1 MIVLQLLQ
9 SVLSAAWS
17 TFFLAAPYVLFGLLL
32 AALLQILVSQRL
44 LAGWMGGSG
53 LAAAARAALLGIP
66 LPICSCGIVPIAISL
81 RRKGASRPAL
91 LSFLITTPESSA
103 DAVVLTWGLM
113 GPLMALA
120 RLVTALASAI
130 TAAVLAIAT
139 GPLETAEAGDG
150 GAGDGEQPGSGDSRD
165 HPGIGDPHDDL
176 GAGELRSRL
185 DSGGHHDHGGHP
197 DHGGHAD
204 HGAEDDAYVGFRAL
218 GASAMAA
225 VRRFFAAPPEPPAA
239 GGPAV
244 PPGAGAARAA
254 VAPAAVGPWPAGPPD
269 AASAAS
275 APAASAA
282 STPAA
287 EGASGPMAEG
297 APGPA
302 ASTAS
307 TPAATAGS
315 APAASA
321 TSGPAPEGAP
331 GPAAAAG
338 GATGP
343 LPLARIVRAVGRHA
357 FVELVDDI
365 VFWLVVGVLAAGVIA
380 ALVPAHLVAAAGGGG
395 LGSMLLMLVLAIP
408 MYVCASASTPIAA
421 ALIAKG
427 VSPGAA
433 LVFLLAGPATN
444 TATVT
449 LLARHFGGRFLRIYL
464 GSVLATV
471 VVCGLALDWLVAA
484 TGWQITGRLASE
496 SEGVPAFFELLC
508 ALALL
513 VLIVW
518 RLWAGATRQGL
529 RELADNLRGIR
540 RWLAQTAGMARP
552 GEPFAAAAPGG
563 SAGPAP
569 WRAAAARRLRWG
581 ALAAAGLAYALSG
594 LATVPAGSI
603 GYELRCGRLL
613 RQPLPPGLHWLPPPP
628 FARLATW
635 RVQYPRRADVG
646 FRTDLTQLA
655 RRQDLLRNADPAQW
669 HSPVA
674 AMNTD
679 SREASYL
686 AGDENLLE
694 MSFTVRYGL
703 SDPYAFLYRLDR
715 EHDLVGLCAQAAA
728 RELVA
733 AGTLDELLTSRRRE
747 LEIQIAGDL
756 QRRLDRLGAGV
767 AVRSVHIVDLHPP
780 QDAVFAF
787 RDVSSARED
796 RERRIQSALAEGEKE
811 VPRARGNAALGVAEA
826 QAAADAARLVA
837 GGRAEAFTARAA
849 AFGGHRDIL
858 RDLLWLETTEK
869 VLPGRRKFV
878 LPKGT
883 AGRRIVLWPDKPP
896 SSPLFP
902 SAEGEP

>member
-150 GAGDGEQPGSGDSRD
+150 GAGEGEQPGSGDSRD

-244 PPGAGAARAA
+244 PPGAGAARA
-254 VAPAAVGPWPAGPPD
+254 
-269 AASAAS
+269 
-275 APAASAA
+275 
-282 STPAA
+282 
-287 EGASGPMAEG
+287 
-297 APGPA
+297 
-302 ASTAS
+302 
-307 TPAATAGS
+307 
-315 APAASA
+315 
-321 TSGPAPEGAP
+321 GPAPEGAP

-529 RELADNLRGIR
+529 RELADNLRAIR

-552 GEPFAAAAPGG
+552 GEPLAAAAPGG

-747 LEIQIAGDL
+747 LEIRIAGDL

-796 RERRIQSALAEGEKE
+796 RDRRIQSALAEGEKE

-869 VLPGRRKFV
+869 VLPGRRKFI

>member
-1 MIVLQLLQ
+1 MVGLQLVQ

-32 AALLQILVSQRL
+32 AALLQVLVSQRL

-53 LAAAARAALLGIP
+53 LASAARAALLGIP
-66 LPICSCGIVPIAISL
+66 LPICSCGIVPVAISL

-120 RLVTALASAI
+120 RLVTALASALA
-130 TAAVLAIAT
+130 AAVLAIAT
-139 GPLETAEAGDG
+139 GPLEGSHDGAAAGDG
-150 GAGDGEQPGSGDSRD
+150 PDDPPGPGDSGGYPEPGHLGPGGHPEHHDPGGHHEPGGHPEHHDPGRHHDTAGQHD
-165 HPGIGDPHDDL
+165 H
-176 GAGELRSRL
+176 
-185 DSGGHHDHGGHP
+185 GGHHDHCG
-197 DHGGHAD
+197 DHH
-204 HGAEDDAYVGFRAL
+204 HGAEDDSYVGFRAL

-225 VRRFFAAPPEPPAA
+225 VRRFFSAPPAPPAA
-239 GGPAV
+239 GPPARAAAAEV
-244 PPGAGAARAA
+244 PAAA
-254 VAPAAVGPWPAGPPD
+254 VAPARAG
-269 AASAAS
+269 
-275 APAASAA
+275 
-282 STPAA
+282 
-287 EGASGPMAEG
+287 
-297 APGPA
+297 
-302 ASTAS
+302 
-307 TPAATAGS
+307 
-315 APAASA
+315 
-321 TSGPAPEGAP
+321 
-331 GPAAAAG
+331 AAG
-338 GATGP
+338 GVAPGP
-343 LPLARIVRAVGRHA
+343 LPLAGIVRAVGRRA

-365 VFWLVVGVLAAGVIA
+365 VFWLVVGVLAAGAIA
-380 ALVPAHLVAAAGGGG
+380 ALVPAHLVTAAAGGG

-464 GSVLATV
+464 GSVLGTV
-471 VVCGLALDWLVAA
+471 VVCGLALDWLIAA
-484 TGWQITGRLASE
+484 TGWQITGQLASE

-513 VLIVW
+513 ALVVW

-529 RELADNLRGIR
+529 RELADNLRAIG
-540 RWLAQTAGMARP
+540 RWLAQTAGTARP
-552 GEPFAAAAPGG
+552 GEPAGAAGT
-563 SAGPAP
+563 AGPAP
-569 WRAAAARRLRWG
+569 WRAAVARWLPRA

-594 LATVPAGSI
+594 LATVPTGPI
-603 GYELRCGRLL
+603 GYELRFGRLL
-613 RQPLPPGLHWLPPPP
+613 RQPLAPGLHWLPPPP

-635 RVQYPRRADVG
+635 RLQYPRRADVG

-679 SREASYL
+679 TREASYL

-715 EHDLVGLCAQAAA
+715 EHDLVGLCAQATA

-733 AGTLDELLTSRRRE
+733 ARTLDELLTARRRE
-747 LEIQIAGDL
+747 LETRIAGEL
-756 QRRLDRLGAGV
+756 QHRLDRLGAGV
-767 AVRSVHIVDLHPP
+767 EVRSVHIVDLHPP

-796 RERRIQSALAEGEKE
+796 RDRRIQSALAEGEKE

-826 QAAADAARLVA
+826 QAAADAARTVA
-837 GGRAEAFTARAA
+837 AGKAEGFTARAA
-849 AFGGHRDIL
+849 AFAGHRDIL
-858 RDLLWLETTEK
+858 RDLLWLETEEK
-869 VLPGRRKFV
+869 VLPGRRKFIV
-878 LPKGT
+878 PKGT
-883 AGRRIVLWPDKPP
+883 AGRRIVLWPDKPA
-896 SSPLFP
+896 SSPLLP
-902 SAEGEP
+902 SDGEP